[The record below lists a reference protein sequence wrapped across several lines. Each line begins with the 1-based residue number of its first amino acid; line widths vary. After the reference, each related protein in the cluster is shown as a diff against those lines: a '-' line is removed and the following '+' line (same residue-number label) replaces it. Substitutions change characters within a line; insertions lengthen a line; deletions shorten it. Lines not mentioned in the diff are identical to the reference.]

1 MTNLHIFNFVFA
13 FIFAGKSTVNNEKGR
28 NSDEKSQ
35 IVIQIKE
42 EERRWR
48 VSSNR

>member
-1 MTNLHIFNFVFA
+1 MTNLHILIFVFS
-13 FIFAGKSTVNNEKGR
+13 FFAGKSTVNNEKGR

-48 VSSNR
+48 MSSDR